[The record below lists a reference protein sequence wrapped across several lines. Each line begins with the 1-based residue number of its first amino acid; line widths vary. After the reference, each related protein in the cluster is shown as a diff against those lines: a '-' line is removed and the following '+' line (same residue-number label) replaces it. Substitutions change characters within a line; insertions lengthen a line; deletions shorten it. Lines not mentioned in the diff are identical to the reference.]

1 MAYRNSIFTRVAA
14 DDRLD
19 ALPDSG
25 KDCHKYE
32 CDISRILYAASP
44 VVPLNFRV
52 SMLKTR
58 ITMPEDNSATEKKLQ
73 ADRYLQQFLDVIL
86 VFTR

>member
-1 MAYRNSIFTRVAA
+1 MHSVLPGGVQELHFTRVAA

-32 CDISRILYAASP
+32 CDISKDTVCRKSGRSAEFQSQH
-44 VVPLNFRV
+44 V
-52 SMLKTR
+52 
-58 ITMPEDNSATEKKLQ
+58 EDKNYDAG
-73 ADRYLQQFLDVIL
+73 R
-86 VFTR
+86 